1 MKKFA
6 SVLVQLKT
14 LALEKI
20 EQKLESKRLELQQN
34 EREVLDK
41 QAQLSAFKNPELGGM
56 SLFLQTQQLKSALRL
71 EIEYY
76 QQEGENL
83 NKDLKVLEK
92 DYFLANQE
100 LEKAKIILEKEKQK
114 EKEIVEKK
122 EQTLLDENAMILHWQ
137 KGGLACVKSC

>member
-20 EQKLESKRLELQQN
+20 EQKLQNKRLELQQN
-34 EREVLDK
+34 EREILDK

-56 SLFLQTQQLKSALRL
+56 SLFLQTQQLKSALRM

-76 QQEGENL
+76 QQESKNL

-92 DYFLANQE
+92 DYLLANQE

-122 EQTLLDENAMILHWQ
+122 EQALLDENAMILHWQ
-137 KGGLACVKSC
+137 KEGLHA

>member
-20 EQKLESKRLELQQN
+20 EQKLESKRLELQQK

-56 SLFLQTQQLKSALRL
+56 SLFLQTQQLKSALRM

-83 NKDLKVLEK
+83 NKDLKILEK
-92 DYFLANQE
+92 DYLLANQE
-100 LEKAKIILEKEKQK
+100 LEKAKIILENEKQK
-114 EKEIVEKK
+114 EKEILEKK
-122 EQTLLDENAMILHWQ
+122 EQALLDENAMILHWQ
-137 KGGLACVKSC
+137 KGGLHA

>member
-20 EQKLESKRLELQQN
+20 EQKLESKRLELQQK

-56 SLFLQTQQLKSALRL
+56 SLFLQIQQLKSALRM

-83 NKDLKVLEK
+83 NKDLKILEK
-92 DYFLANQE
+92 DYLLANQE

-114 EKEIVEKK
+114 EKEIVERK
-122 EQTLLDENAMILHWQ
+122 EQALLDENAMILHWQ
-137 KGGLACVKSC
+137 KEGLHA

>member
-20 EQKLESKRLELQQN
+20 EQKLESKRLELRQN
-34 EREVLDK
+34 EREVLEK

-56 SLFLQTQQLKSALRL
+56 SLFLQTQQLKSTLRM

-83 NKDLKVLEK
+83 TKDLKILEK
-92 DYFLANQE
+92 EYLLANQE

-114 EKEIVEKK
+114 EQKILEKK
-122 EQTLLDENAMILHWQ
+122 EQALLDENAMILHWQ
-137 KGGLACVKSC
+137 KEGLHA

>member
-34 EREVLDK
+34 EREILDK

-56 SLFLQTQQLKSALRL
+56 SLFLQTQQLKSVLRM

-76 QQEGENL
+76 QQESENL
-83 NKDLKVLEK
+83 TKDLKILEK
-92 DYFLANQE
+92 EYLLANQE

-114 EKEIVEKK
+114 EKEILEKK
-122 EQTLLDENAMILHWQ
+122 EQALLDENAMILHWQ
-137 KGGLACVKSC
+137 KEGLHA

>member
-6 SVLVQLKT
+6 SILVQLKT

-20 EQKLESKRLELQQN
+20 EQKLESKRLELQQK

-56 SLFLQTQQLKSALRL
+56 SLFLQTQQLKSALRM

-83 NKDLKVLEK
+83 NKDLKILEK
-92 DYFLANQE
+92 EYLLANQE

-114 EKEIVEKK
+114 EKEILEKK
-122 EQTLLDENAMILHWQ
+122 EQALLDENAMILHWQ
-137 KGGLACVKSC
+137 KEGLHA

>member
-20 EQKLESKRLELQQN
+20 EQKLESKRLEWQQN
-34 EREVLDK
+34 EREIFDK

-56 SLFLQTQQLKSALRL
+56 SLFLQTQQLKSALRM

-76 QQEGENL
+76 QQQGENL
-83 NKDLKVLEK
+83 TKDLKILEK
-92 DYFLANQE
+92 DCLLANQE
-100 LEKAKIILEKEKQK
+100 LEKAKIILENEKRK

-122 EQTLLDENAMILHWQ
+122 EQALLDENAMILHWQ
-137 KGGLACVKSC
+137 KEGLHA

>member
-20 EQKLESKRLELQQN
+20 EQKLESKRLELRQN

-56 SLFLQTQQLKSALRL
+56 SLFLQIQQLKSALRM

-83 NKDLKVLEK
+83 TKDLKVLEK

-100 LEKAKIILEKEKQK
+100 LEKAKIILENEKQK

-122 EQTLLDENAMILHWQ
+122 EQALLDENAMILHWQ
-137 KGGLACVKSC
+137 KEGLHA

>member
-20 EQKLESKRLELQQN
+20 EQKLESKRLEWQQK
-34 EREVLDK
+34 EREILDK

-56 SLFLQTQQLKSALRL
+56 SLFLQTQQLKSTLRM

-76 QQEGENL
+76 QQQGENL
-83 NKDLKVLEK
+83 NKDLKILEK

-100 LEKAKIILEKEKQK
+100 LEKAKIILENEKRK
-114 EKEIVEKK
+114 EKEILEKK
-122 EQTLLDENAMILHWQ
+122 EQALLDENAMILHWQ
-137 KGGLACVKSC
+137 KEGLHA

>member
-20 EQKLESKRLELQQN
+20 EQKLESKRLEWQQN
-34 EREVLDK
+34 EREILDK

-56 SLFLQTQQLKSALRL
+56 SLFLQTQQLKSALRM

-83 NKDLKVLEK
+83 TKDLKILER
-92 DYFLANQE
+92 DYLLANQE

-114 EKEIVEKK
+114 EQKILEKK
-122 EQTLLDENAMILHWQ
+122 EQALLDENAMILHWQ
-137 KGGLACVKSC
+137 KEGLHA

>member
-20 EQKLESKRLELQQN
+20 EQKLESKRLEWQQN

-56 SLFLQTQQLKSALRL
+56 SLFLQTQQLKSALRM

-83 NKDLKVLEK
+83 TKDLKILEK
-92 DYFLANQE
+92 DYLLANQE

-114 EKEIVEKK
+114 EKEVLEKK
-122 EQTLLDENAMILHWQ
+122 EQALLDENAMILHWQ
-137 KGGLACVKSC
+137 KEGLHA

>member
-20 EQKLESKRLELQQN
+20 EQKLESKRLEWRQN
-34 EREVLDK
+34 EREILDK

-76 QQEGENL
+76 QQESENL
-83 NKDLKVLEK
+83 NKDLKILEK
-92 DYFLANQE
+92 EYLLANQE
-100 LEKAKIILEKEKQK
+100 LEKAKIILENEKRK
-114 EKEIVEKK
+114 EKEILEKK

-137 KGGLACVKSC
+137 KEGLHA

>member
-20 EQKLESKRLELQQN
+20 EQKLQSKRLELQQN
-34 EREVLDK
+34 EREVLEK

-83 NKDLKVLEK
+83 TKDLKILEK
-92 DYFLANQE
+92 DYLLANQE

-122 EQTLLDENAMILHWQ
+122 EQALLDENAMILHWQ
-137 KGGLACVKSC
+137 KGGLHA

>member
-34 EREVLDK
+34 EREILDK

-76 QQEGENL
+76 QQEGEDL
-83 NKDLKVLEK
+83 NKDLKILEK
-92 DYFLANQE
+92 DYLLANQE
-100 LEKAKIILEKEKQK
+100 LEKAKIILENEKRK
-114 EKEIVEKK
+114 EKEILEKK
-122 EQTLLDENAMILHWQ
+122 EQALLDENAMILHWQ
-137 KGGLACVKSC
+137 KGSLHA

>member
-20 EQKLESKRLELQQN
+20 EQKLESKRLKLQQN
-34 EREVLDK
+34 EREILDK

-56 SLFLQTQQLKSALRL
+56 SLFLQTQQLKSALRM

-83 NKDLKVLEK
+83 TKDLKVLEK
-92 DYFLANQE
+92 DYLLANQE
-100 LEKAKIILEKEKQK
+100 LEKAKIILENEKQK
-114 EKEIVEKK
+114 EQKIVEKK
-122 EQTLLDENAMILHWQ
+122 EQALLDENAMILHWQ
-137 KGGLACVKSC
+137 KGGLHA

>member
-56 SLFLQTQQLKSALRL
+56 SLFLQTQQLKSTLRM

-76 QQEGENL
+76 QQESENL
-83 NKDLKVLEK
+83 TKDLKILER
-92 DYFLANQE
+92 DYLLANQE

-122 EQTLLDENAMILHWQ
+122 EQALLDENAMILHWQ
-137 KGGLACVKSC
+137 KEGLHA

>member
-20 EQKLESKRLELQQN
+20 EQKLESKRLELQQK
-34 EREVLDK
+34 EREILDK

-56 SLFLQTQQLKSALRL
+56 SLFLQTQQLKSALRM

-83 NKDLKVLEK
+83 TKDLKILEK
-92 DYFLANQE
+92 DYLLANQE
-100 LEKAKIILEKEKQK
+100 LEKAKIILENEKQK
-114 EKEIVEKK
+114 EKEILEKK
-122 EQTLLDENAMILHWQ
+122 EQALLDENAMILHWQ
-137 KGGLACVKSC
+137 KEGLHA

>member
-56 SLFLQTQQLKSALRL
+56 SLFLQTQQLKSALRM

-83 NKDLKVLEK
+83 TKDLKVLEK

-100 LEKAKIILEKEKQK
+100 LEKAKIILENEKQK

-122 EQTLLDENAMILHWQ
+122 EQALLDENAMILHWQ
-137 KGGLACVKSC
+137 KGGLHA

>member
-41 QAQLSAFKNPELGGM
+41 QAQLNAFKNPELGGM
-56 SLFLQTQQLKSALRL
+56 SLFLQTQQLKSALRM

-92 DYFLANQE
+92 DYLLANQE

-114 EKEIVEKK
+114 EKEVVEKK
-122 EQTLLDENAMILHWQ
+122 EQALLDENAMILHWQ
-137 KGGLACVKSC
+137 KGGLHA

>member
-56 SLFLQTQQLKSALRL
+56 SLFLQTQQLKSALRM

-83 NKDLKVLEK
+83 TKDLKILEK
-92 DYFLANQE
+92 EYLLANQE
-100 LEKAKIILEKEKQK
+100 LEKAKIILENEKQK

-122 EQTLLDENAMILHWQ
+122 EQALLDENAMILHWQ
-137 KGGLACVKSC
+137 KEGLHA

>member
-34 EREVLDK
+34 EREILEK
-41 QAQLSAFKNPELGGM
+41 QAQLSMLKNPELGGM

-83 NKDLKVLEK
+83 TKDLKILEK
-92 DYFLANQE
+92 DYILANQE
-100 LEKAKIILEKEKQK
+100 LEKAKIILENEKQK
-114 EKEIVEKK
+114 EKEILEKK
-122 EQTLLDENAMILHWQ
+122 EQALLDENAMILHWQ
-137 KGGLACVKSC
+137 KEGLHA

>member
-6 SVLVQLKT
+6 SILVQLKT

-83 NKDLKVLEK
+83 NKDLKILEK
-92 DYFLANQE
+92 DYLLANQE
-100 LEKAKIILEKEKQK
+100 LEKAKIILENEKQK
-114 EKEIVEKK
+114 EKEILEKK
-122 EQTLLDENAMILHWQ
+122 EQALLDENAMILHWQ
-137 KGGLACVKSC
+137 KGGLHA

>member
-20 EQKLESKRLELQQN
+20 EQKLESKRLKLQQN
-34 EREVLDK
+34 EREILDK

-56 SLFLQTQQLKSALRL
+56 SLFLQTQQLKSALRM

-100 LEKAKIILEKEKQK
+100 LEKAKIILENEKQK
-114 EKEIVEKK
+114 EKEILEKK
-122 EQTLLDENAMILHWQ
+122 EQALLDENAMILHWQ
-137 KGGLACVKSC
+137 KGGLHA

>member
-34 EREVLDK
+34 QREVLDK

-56 SLFLQTQQLKSALRL
+56 SLFLQTQQLKSALRM

-76 QQEGENL
+76 QQESENL
-83 NKDLKVLEK
+83 NKDLKNLEK
-92 DYFLANQE
+92 EYLLANQE
-100 LEKAKIILEKEKQK
+100 LEKAKIILENEKQK

-122 EQTLLDENAMILHWQ
+122 EQALLDENAMILHWQ
-137 KGGLACVKSC
+137 KEGLHA

>member
-34 EREVLDK
+34 EREILDK

-56 SLFLQTQQLKSALRL
+56 SLFLQTQQLKSALRM

-83 NKDLKVLEK
+83 TKDLKILEK
-92 DYFLANQE
+92 EYLLANQE

-114 EKEIVEKK
+114 EKEILEKK
-122 EQTLLDENAMILHWQ
+122 EQALLDENAMILHWQ
-137 KGGLACVKSC
+137 KGGLHA

>member
-20 EQKLESKRLELQQN
+20 EQKLESKRLELQQK

-56 SLFLQTQQLKSALRL
+56 SLFLQTQQLKSALRM

-76 QQEGENL
+76 QQQSENL
-83 NKDLKVLEK
+83 TKDLKILEK
-92 DYFLANQE
+92 DYLLANQE

-114 EKEIVEKK
+114 EKEILEKK
-122 EQTLLDENAMILHWQ
+122 EQALLDENAMILHWQ
-137 KGGLACVKSC
+137 KEGLHA

>member
-34 EREVLDK
+34 EREVLEK

-56 SLFLQTQQLKSALRL
+56 SLFLQIQQLKSALRM

-100 LEKAKIILEKEKQK
+100 LEKAKIILENEKQK
-114 EKEIVEKK
+114 EKEILEKK
-122 EQTLLDENAMILHWQ
+122 EQALLDENAMILHWQ
-137 KGGLACVKSC
+137 KGGLHA

>member
-56 SLFLQTQQLKSALRL
+56 SLFLQTQQLKSALRM

-76 QQEGENL
+76 QQEGKNL

-92 DYFLANQE
+92 DYLLANQE

-114 EKEIVEKK
+114 EKEILEKK
-122 EQTLLDENAMILHWQ
+122 EQALLDENAMILHWQ
-137 KGGLACVKSC
+137 KEGLHA

>member
-41 QAQLSAFKNPELGGM
+41 QTQLSAFKNPELGGM

-71 EIEYY
+71 EIEYC
-76 QQEGENL
+76 QQQSENL
-83 NKDLKVLEK
+83 TKDLKVLEK
-92 DYFLANQE
+92 DYLLANQE
-100 LEKAKIILEKEKQK
+100 LEKAKIILENEKQK
-114 EKEIVEKK
+114 EQEILEKK
-122 EQTLLDENAMILHWQ
+122 EQALLDENAMILHWQ
-137 KGGLACVKSC
+137 KGGLHA